1 MPRRRC
7 AHPLCVVAGEMGFL
21 WFEPVRV
28 DATVKISKSDE
39 TWSPRSS
46 RAGCAQHP
54 MFNII
59 SFVRRALLPVNEAA
73 ARVFENHVG
82 NGLQSGWKFL
92 RQMPSAPTR
101 MTWYDFPSQNFF
113 RTRFPGM
120 PHEAIGI
127 RYERKVRRMKRG
139 LLPVKKG
146 QGKRQ
151 QKGQKA
157 SSKAIATPQAPAAAA
172 TAKK

>member
-1 MPRRRC
+1 MP
-7 AHPLCVVAGEMGFL
+7 CVGGSLFFTL
-21 WFEPVRV
+21 TKKR
-28 DATVKISKSDE
+28 TVSRGS
-39 TWSPRSS
+39 SAAARS
-46 RAGCAQHP
+46 

-59 SFVRRALLPVNEAA
+59 SFVRRALVPAQEAA
-73 ARVFENHVG
+73 ARVFNNNVG

-92 RQMPSAPTR
+92 RQIRAGPTR
-101 MTWYDFPSQNFF
+101 MTWYDFPTHNFY

-120 PHEAIGI
+120 PHESIGI

-157 SSKAIATPQAPAAAA
+157 TSKTIATPQAPAAAA